1 MRYVLKPHME
11 SYCPLNY
18 LKVHFKKKC
27 KRKPLTHLRG
37 KMEKGGFEVPPFLI
51 SAKQWDIWCLS
62 WEWKWVQEP
71 GQTFSLWQSS
81 RSEYLTKQSF

>member
-1 MRYVLKPHME
+1 MGVKECGKRQENQGHKECSGRRINKMRYVLKPHME

-27 KRKPLTHLRG
+27 KRKPLTHLHA

-51 SAKQWDIWCLS
+51 SARQWDIWCLC
-62 WEWKWVQEP
+62 
-71 GQTFSLWQSS
+71 
-81 RSEYLTKQSF
+81 